1 MAIQYFLTGNI
12 LPIQI
17 RDKSDKKTP
26 LFMVLSKDSPDYF
39 VVNKSGRFEGT
50 PIPLCGEDGGFN
62 VLALANVKDLD
73 SKAKEKLW
81 KQFSLDGSYC
91 YRGVLL
97 RGGFITPELAD
108 RISILAVDTKA
119 SQRGITL
126 DITDEQKIALMNELI
141 TVGSG
146 RNVGSYVLG
155 LPGSKS
161 SPDPVKSADPDPDPD
176 PDTDTATD
184 EDQDP
189 AITVDSEVV

>member
-12 LPIQI
+12 LPVQI

-26 LFMVLSKDSPDYF
+26 LFMVLSKDCPDHF
-39 VVNKSGRFEGT
+39 VVNKSGKFEGT

-62 VLALANVKDLD
+62 VMALANVKDID

-108 RISILAVDTKA
+108 RISIVAIDTKA
-119 SQRGITL
+119 TQRGVTL
-126 DITDEQKIALMNELI
+126 DISDDQKIALMNELI

-155 LPGSKS
+155 LPSTD
-161 SPDPVKSADPDPDPD
+161 PDPVKSAEVDTD
-176 PDTDTATD
+176 PDTDT
-184 EDQDP
+184 EDP
-189 AITVDSEVV
+189 AIPVESEIV